1 MPYSFLN
8 QKGQRSWDSSLSY
21 YSSLSRLARMQFSQM
36 VEDRKNVMSGTRM
49 MNNVWYPSSFFLF
62 SWSTFQ
68 YSRWL
73 WEQSFLLM
81 VPTQQS
87 ELFTNTTFQYSLGR
101 QPNVSLESCWD
112 FIKLTGILQ
121 MTLLLMLNL
130 VYRQTPFFCKITH
143 LQKYHHY

>member
-8 QKGQRSWDSSLSY
+8 RKGQRSWDSSLSY

-73 WEQSFLLM
+73 WEQSFLWM

-87 ELFTNTTFQYSLGR
+87 ELFANTTFQYSLGR

-143 LQKYHHY
+143 LQKYHHH